1 MAESTDGYIKDPGL
15 IEALEQAWAGKQKYL
30 GNPAPTQNASPIG
43 QDSMGNPT
51 DATPQSAQAA
61 FMAGQDP
68 RGQYTGSQFPGSP
81 GRGLTQGVL
90 SGLGQTMQIGSAL
103 VSPASRMVPQI
114 QRMVQGMGRAG
125 SVAPALAES
134 GIAATGAALQGGSMA
149 DIALSAGMPP
159 AVRAF
164 HENTARR
171 AGRAMM
177 AAMTP
182 DQLTAATMKNIE
194 NTYGPPTI
202 ASKLWETE
210 IRPYNKTFL
219 ATPETAKALQGF
231 QLPMGGTANEQNIA
245 TRLLMITDKYNI
257 NMRGRQMNL
266 PRTSA
271 ANQGRMGQNSF
282 GMTPTSVD
290 LGTMYDDAK
299 MLDLIAADARK
310 YNLNNYASNIVD
322 LKARMMD
329 DMVGAFPQLKAAR
342 AASVKDGNVHRLWDI
357 MTTEKPAIEWM
368 KVKDSSQMRKAF
380 PSSSEMADI
389 SHTMDMMSNVGG
401 GSHWIGRIL
410 GHATGAILGG
420 GAGGL
425 VGGDQGAMAGA
436 SAGGALAPFVMGELM
451 ANWGGR
457 AFLRGLMKRD
467 PVGLTPASANAI
479 MQWFISKRKAGNEE
493 TPADSM
499 FGRK

>member
-1 MAESTDGYIKDPGL
+1 MAEPSNAGYITDPGL

-103 VSPASRMVPQI
+103 VSPASRMIPQV
-114 QRMVQGMGRAG
+114 QRMIQGMGRAG
-125 SVAPALAES
+125 GMAPAVAES
-134 GIAATGAALQGGSMA
+134 GMAATGAALQGGSGA
-149 DIALSAGMPP
+149 DMLLSAAMPP

-171 AGRAMM
+171 MGRATM
-177 AAMTP
+177 AALTP
-182 DQLTAATMKNIE
+182 DQITAAAMKNID
-194 NTYGPPTI
+194 NRYGPGFV

-231 QLPMGGTANEQNIA
+231 QLPMGSTATEQNIA
-245 TRLLMITDKYNI
+245 TRLMMVTDKYNI

-266 PRTSA
+266 PRLG
-271 ANQGRMGQNSF
+271 QGSQSF

-299 MLDLIAADARK
+299 ILDLIAEDARK
-310 YNLNNYASNIVD
+310 YNLKNYATNIVD
-322 LKARMMD
+322 LKAKMME
-329 DMVGAFPQLKAAR
+329 DMVSAFPQLKAAR
-342 AASVKDGNVHRLWDI
+342 AASVKEGNVQRLWDV
-357 MTTEKPAIEWM
+357 MNSEKPAVEWM
-368 KVKDSSQMRKAF
+368 RVRNSSQMRKAF
-380 PSSSEMADI
+380 PSNAEQADLA
-389 SHTMDMMSNVGG
+389 HTMDIMSSVGG

-410 GHATGAILGG
+410 GHSTGAILGAG
-420 GAGGL
+420 GGGL
-425 VGGDQGAMAGA
+425 VGGQGGALAGA
-436 SAGGALAPFVMGELM
+436 SAGGALAPFIMGELM

-479 MQWFISKRKAGNEE
+479 MQWWISKRKAGNEE

-499 FGRK
+499 MK